1 VGPAVPFVGLTG
13 GIGAGKSTALAAL
26 QRLGAT
32 TISSDAVVHE
42 LWASDESLRQAVI
55 DRWGAEM
62 APGGVIDRSAVA
74 ERAFADAAERGW
86 LERLLWPLVSARV
99 AAWLATA
106 RAERASGNARHR
118 AAVVEVPLLFE
129 AGQEGI
135 YDATIVVIADEAVRR
150 ARAADRGHAS
160 LDERAARQLSQEE
173 KAARATFVV
182 RNDGSE
188 RDLERQLSSV
198 LDKLDG

>member
-1 VGPAVPFVGLTG
+1 M
-13 GIGAGKSTALAAL
+13 GAGKSTALAAL
-26 QRLGAT
+26 ERLGAT

-42 LWASDESLRQAVI
+42 LWASDASLRQAVV
-55 DRWGAEM
+55 DRWGAEV
-62 APGGVIDRSAVA
+62 APDGVIDRSAVA
-74 ERAFADAAERGW
+74 ERAFADPAERAW

-99 AAWLATA
+99 AAWLGAA
-106 RAERASGNARHR
+106 RAERASGEANHR

-135 YDATIVVIADEAVRR
+135 YDATIVVIADEAVRH

>member
-1 VGPAVPFVGLTG
+1 
-13 GIGAGKSTALAAL
+13 
-26 QRLGAT
+26 
-32 TISSDAVVHE
+32 
-42 LWASDESLRQAVI
+42 
-55 DRWGAEM
+55 
-62 APGGVIDRSAVA
+62 
-74 ERAFADAAERGW
+74 
-86 LERLLWPLVSARV
+86 
-99 AAWLATA
+99 
-106 RAERASGNARHR
+106 
-118 AAVVEVPLLFE
+118 VPLLFE

-135 YDATIVVIADEAVRR
+135 YDATIVVIADEAARQ